1 MQANRSAVVRLEV
14 ALVLVAASTAKLA
27 GSAAKVPTHEPTDGA
42 DGGAVLS
49 DLNFS

>member
-14 ALVLVAASTAKLA
+14 AFVLVAASTAGLA

-42 DGGAVLS
+42 DDGAVLS
-49 DLNFS
+49 DPNSS